1 MFRFTAASQLNNNNI
16 NNMKR
21 SARIWENRGNRVGEG
36 GRSIKII
43 ARARPPCDS
52 DEGEALP
59 ECRALFFW
67 NSELFEKERWQRR
80 SAGIIVLLLR
90 LKRPIHQ
97 AADGSGMWGW
107 GWRGRKGLG
116 EEMRLVGCFTQK
128 KKRKKRSLL
137 VILPSTEEAPS
148 FSAALP
154 VVIYYPLHTFTVYHQ
169 KMDPLY

>member
-1 MFRFTAASQLNNNNI
+1 MFRFTAASQLNNNN

-21 SARIWENRGNRVGEG
+21 SMRIWGNRANRVGG
-36 GRSIKII
+36 GGGGIKII
-43 ARARPPCDS
+43 ARTRPPCDS
-52 DEGEALP
+52 DEGEALS

-97 AADGSGMWGW
+97 AAGGSGMWGW
-107 GWRGRKGLG
+107 GWRGGRGSARKWGLSAA
-116 EEMRLVGCFTQK
+116 LQK
-128 KKRKKRSLL
+128 KKKKKKSLL
-137 VILPSTEEAPS
+137 LIFPSTKEAPS
-148 FSAALP
+148 FSVALP
-154 VVIYYPLHTFTVYHQ
+154 VVIYYPLHTLSVYHQ